1 MSQVT
6 DKTSLTA
13 IPGDPYSREE
23 KKKKESRKASSFYSR
38 NQISLGN
45 CYCLTKMLALYK
57 MPWL

>member
-23 KKKKESRKASSFYSR
+23 KKKKKNLEKQVLF
-38 NQISLGN
+38 ILG
-45 CYCLTKMLALYK
+45 TKLV
-57 MPWL
+57 WGIVIV

>member
-23 KKKKESRKASSFYSR
+23 KKKKNLEKQVLF
-38 NQISLGN
+38 ILG
-45 CYCLTKMLALYK
+45 TKLV
-57 MPWL
+57 WGIVIV